1 MSFLVLVA
9 VVCLFWFFLLPLRW
23 QTRQLAGPDP
33 ALRKAAA
40 AARRRKWEPAARLLA
55 ETGEDWERRAL
66 YSDVL
71 GRVAAR
77 NGDGWLLAWEA
88 ARPYDPDAA
97 VVRARTRIAY
107 AWRLRGKLGA
117 SATSRAKFARFHQAL
132 WDSRDDLV
140 RAARLNPADPTPHV
154 AEVWMA
160 MGLSYPNRDMHL
172 LWREITERA
181 PHHFD
186 AHLSALQYWCAKW
199 HGSKQIARD
208 FAEKAADDAPEGSL
222 LAALPLIAWF
232 ENSDMAP
239 PAASFGSP
247 RVRAMVD
254 AALVD
259 IAAAPDDHAR
269 LPYVRHLVG
278 YVLVHQGRY
287 REAVVQFRHVDGHLN
302 GLPWRYYPEPFDALR
317 YRALRT
323 RAARRS
329 LFEKREKPEKRR
341 R

>member
-1 MSFLVLVA
+1 MSFLVFVA
-9 VVCLFWFFLLPLRW
+9 VVCLFWFFLLPLKW
-23 QTRQLAGPDP
+23 QTRRLAGPDP
-33 ALRKAAA
+33 ALQKAAA
-40 AARRRKWEPAARLLA
+40 AARRQKWEPAALLLA
-55 ETGEDWERRAL
+55 DAGEDWERRAL

-71 GRVAAR
+71 GRVAALD
-77 NGDGWLLAWEA
+77 GDGWLLAWEA

-97 VVRARTRIAY
+97 VVRARARIAY
-107 AWRLRGKLGA
+107 AWKLRGA
-117 SATSRAKFARFHQAL
+117 MRATATSRARFARFHQAL
-132 WDSRDDLV
+132 WESRDDLV
-140 RAARLNPADPTPHV
+140 RAAGLNPADPTPHV
-154 AEVWMA
+154 AEIWMA

-172 LWREITERA
+172 VWREITERA
-181 PHHFD
+181 PYHFD

-199 HGSKQIARD
+199 HGSKQIAHD
-208 FAEKAADDAPEGSL
+208 FAEKAARNAPAGSL
-222 LAALPLIAWF
+222 LVALPLIAWF

-239 PAASFGSP
+239 PAASFTSP

-259 IAAAPDDHAR
+259 MAAAPDDHPR

-287 REAVVQFRHVDGHLN
+287 REAVAQFRHVDGCLN
-302 GLPWRYYPEPFDALR
+302 ALPWRYLPSPLDALR

-329 LFEKREKPEKRR
+329 LLEKREKRES
-341 R
+341 